1 MNFKISLITF
11 LFGVFAT
18 VASANTIDLVVPYAP
33 GGAADSVG
41 RALAKFYENQHRQ
54 NIVVSNRSGGG
65 GTIGTQY
72 VLNQPVD
79 GRTLLVAN
87 SGSLLFNKVFYKNQT
102 YDYSE
107 FDIAGPYAQTPSVF
121 AVSNTEINTVE
132 EFVALSQTKKNIT
145 CGTSSTSGAVVGK
158 SILKNLGMDSV
169 EVITFRGSNEV
180 TMALLGKHIDCSFDT
195 LSSHLALYKN
205 KNINIIAIGSN
216 QLPQDFSKA
225 VLYKKIVPGLEFY
238 YWYGVAVPKSVD
250 AKTRRDVLKKFSMV
264 YKDPEFR
271 QTMSN
276 LGLEAVKGH
285 TNTTAW
291 MDQQYQRFN
300 HMRET
305 LGIPQQ

>member
-1 MNFKISLITF
+1 MNFKLSLIGL
-11 LFGVFAT
+11 LFCMSIVS
-18 VASANTIDLVVPYAP
+18 ASADTVDLVVPYPP

-41 RALAKFYENQHRQ
+41 RALAKFYKSQTQQ
-54 NIVVSNRSGGG
+54 NILVSNRSGGG

-72 VLNQPVD
+72 VLNHPLD

-107 FDIAGPYAQTPSVF
+107 FDIAGPYAQTPSMF
-121 AVSNTEINTVE
+121 AVSDTNINTVE
-132 EFVALSQTKKNIT
+132 EFVALSKNKKNIT

-158 SILKNLGMDSV
+158 SILKNLGLDSA

-195 LSSHLALYKN
+195 LSSHLPFYKN
-205 KNINIIAIGSN
+205 KDINIIAIGADHI
-216 QLPQDFSKA
+216 PPDFPKA
-225 VLYKKIVPGLEFY
+225 VLYKKIVPDLEFY

-250 AKTRRDVLKKFSMV
+250 SKIRKDVLKKFSIV

-271 QTMSN
+271 QTMSK

-285 TNTTAW
+285 SNTTAW
-291 MDQQYQRFN
+291 MDQQYQKFN
-300 HMRET
+300 HMRESF
-305 LGIPQQ
+305 GIPQQ